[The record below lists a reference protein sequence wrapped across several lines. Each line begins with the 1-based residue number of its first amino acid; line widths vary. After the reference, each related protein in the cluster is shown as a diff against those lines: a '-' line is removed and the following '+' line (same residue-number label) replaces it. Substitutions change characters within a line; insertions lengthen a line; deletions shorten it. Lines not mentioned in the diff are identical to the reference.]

1 VALLEPETQEL
12 VLAVDAFIRS
22 IGVNRGTPHAVFLGA
37 GASITSG
44 VPSAENCI
52 WEWKRDIFL
61 TNNPGLEEQ
70 FSELSLP
77 SVRQR
82 IQQWLN
88 AKGGYP
94 PEGSDE
100 EYGFYVE
107 KCYPI
112 AENRKAFFQVK
123 VRQAKPHIGYQLLAL
138 LSEADIVRSA
148 WTTNFD
154 GLVARAAANFQIT
167 PIEVGIDCQ
176 GRLER
181 PANKGELLCVSLH
194 GDYRYDSLKNTANDL
209 QQQEARLR
217 EGLIETV
224 RAIPL
229 IVIGY
234 SGRDHSIMEALKT
247 ACGKGGRGT
256 LYWCGF
262 GHEISP
268 TVQDLLNLARQNGRS
283 AFYVPTDGFDDLMSR
298 LARRCLDPDR
308 RQRAVDL
315 FTQASQ
321 PDRLNRKPFTIED
334 GPTTAI
340 IKSNAFEIECPS
352 EVLAFDLKK
361 WPEEKVWKWLEELTE
376 GHDVLAVPFRK
387 VLAFGTI
394 DDVKETFGDNIEGTI
409 ERTPIV
415 DEDTRYEDGAVLSL
429 MTRALVTAM
438 AEKAGLESDRKR
450 TLWET
455 ERFETRQVGSIRVNI
470 HRMVSVHLRKIKE
483 QMYLVLK
490 PSLHLEDS
498 EGVELP
504 VELANPIKLE
514 ILSNQYNKRFNQ
526 EMNRWRQH
534 LFPEN
539 QQTTFEYPPNS
550 GSTFRF
556 TVRRSPVFAAIR
568 DRSKGK
574 GIQLPNSIR
583 PHLRQTGLSLPE
595 PDLTFRSAD
604 GTRYVSDKHPLRGL
618 LSNRPFDFALTQN
631 GLSSQITLG
640 VICPKAES
648 KILQDYLHRSGV
660 SQDPAKTES
669 DYLLSYPGFSQAFR
683 LPLEIPQV
691 GATGWEI
698 CPELEGGLNEQEGTL
713 RFAKHITNSID
724 RLESTYKP
732 NVVLVFVPDRWKQF
746 RQFETD
752 NEAFDLHNYVKA
764 FSVQKGIP
772 TQFLEQETLSSY
784 QQCRV
789 WWWLSVAL
797 YVKTMRTPWVLSSL
811 PSDTAFVG
819 LGFSI
824 NPKAAKRE
832 HIVLGCS
839 HVYNSQGQGLQYR
852 LSRIENAK
860 IINDNPFMSRED
872 ASRVGE
878 TIRQLFYEAQG
889 KLPRRIVIHKLTP
902 FRKDEREGLSEGLSG
917 VDQIDM
923 LEINRDNLLR
933 YVSSVPTKNG
943 GFDDD
948 NFPVRRG
955 TLVKLEDFTALLWVH
970 GTTESVKQGWRYFQ
984 GKRRIPTPVVLR
996 RHAGESDLADLANEI
1011 LGLSKMDWNS
1021 GDLYSKLPATV
1032 FSSKEIARLGL
1043 LLERFGPMS
1052 YDYRLFI

>member
-1 VALLEPETQEL
+1 MALLEPETQEL

-298 LARRCLDPDR
+298 LARRCLESDQ
-308 RQRAVDL
+308 RQKAADL
-315 FTQASQ
+315 FSQASQ
-321 PDRLNRKPFTIED
+321 PDRLGRKPFTIGD

-352 EVLAFDLKK
+352 EVLAFDLKE
-361 WPEEKVWKWLEELTE
+361 WPKERVWKWFEEQTD
-376 GHDVLAVPFRK
+376 GHNVLAVPLRK
-387 VLAFGTI
+387 VLAFGTV
-394 DDVKETFGDNIEGTI
+394 DDVKEAFGENISGSV

-415 DEDTRYEDGAVLSL
+415 DKDTRYEDGAVLSL

-438 AEKAGLESDRKR
+438 AEKADLNSDRR
-450 TLWET
+450 RRLWEKD
-455 ERFETRQVGSIRVNI
+455 RIDTRQIGSVRVSI
-470 HRMVSVHLRKIKE
+470 HRMVSVYLRRIKE

-498 EGVELP
+498 EGMELP
-504 VELANPIKLE
+504 VELANPLKLE

-526 EMNRWRQH
+526 EMNRWRDQ
-534 LFPEN
+534 LLPKGA
-539 QQTTFEYPPNS
+539 QAIFEYPPNS

-556 TVRRSPVFAAIR
+556 TIRRSPVYAAIR
-568 DRSKGK
+568 DRSNSK

-583 PHLRQTGLSLPE
+583 PHLRQSGLSLPE
-595 PDLTFRSAD
+595 PDLAFRSTD
-604 GTRYVSDKHPLRGL
+604 GTRYVVDQHPLRGL
-618 LSNRPFDFALTQN
+618 LRNRPFDFALTQN
-631 GLSSQITLG
+631 GLASQITLG

-648 KILQDYLHRSGV
+648 KFLQDYLHRSSV
-660 SQDPAKTES
+660 SHNPANTES
-669 DYLLSYPGFSQAFR
+669 DYLLPYPGFSQAFR
-683 LPLEIPQV
+683 LPLEIPQI
-691 GATGWEI
+691 GSPGWEI
-698 CPELEGGLNEQEGTL
+698 CPELEGGLSGQEGTL
-713 RFAKHITNSID
+713 RLARYITNSIN
-724 RLESTYKP
+724 RLESTHKP

-746 RQFETD
+746 RRFDTES
-752 NEAFDLHNYVKA
+752 EAFDLHNYVKA

-772 TQFLEQETLSSY
+772 TQFLEQETLSSN
-784 QQCRV
+784 QQCRI
-789 WWWLSVAL
+789 WWWLSIAL
-797 YVKTMRTPWVLSSL
+797 YAKAMRTPWVLSSL
-811 PSDTAFVG
+811 PADTAFVG

-824 NPKAAKRE
+824 NPKAAKGE

-852 LSRIENAK
+852 LSRIENAR
-860 IINDNPFMSRED
+860 IINDNPFMSRDD

-878 TIRQLFYEAQG
+878 TIRQLFFDAQG
-889 KLPRRIVIHKLTP
+889 KLPRRVVIHKLTP
-902 FRKDEREGLSEGLSG
+902 FRRDERDGLSEGLSG

-923 LEINRDNLLR
+923 LEINRDNSLR

-955 TLVKLEDFTALLWVH
+955 TLVKLEDFTSLLWVH
-970 GTTESVKQGWRYFQ
+970 GTTDSVKQGWKYFQ

-996 RHAGESDLADLANEI
+996 RHAGESDLGDLANEI